1 MEEETVGVTDVD
13 VAGNGAAPG
22 SFEARMQERRRQRE
36 QRSTE
41 LFTPPGFEDL
51 FRVELRVVGYRRLAD
66 ISLRHQRQADEG
78 MQALYIAADQLLEAT
93 VAFHMLTD
101 DGRLEPIEDG
111 TWVTV
116 ARAFDPNL
124 DQTTRPR
131 VALIRLLGDGMG
143 VIRLHADWNEWNT
156 SGNAK
161 VDRELAE
168 DFPET

>member
-78 MQALYIAADQLLEAT
+78 MQALYIAADQLL
-93 VAFHMLTD
+93 
-101 DGRLEPIEDG
+101 
-111 TWVTV
+111 
-116 ARAFDPNL
+116 
-124 DQTTRPR
+124 
-131 VALIRLLGDGMG
+131 
-143 VIRLHADWNEWNT
+143 
-156 SGNAK
+156 
-161 VDRELAE
+161 
-168 DFPET
+168 